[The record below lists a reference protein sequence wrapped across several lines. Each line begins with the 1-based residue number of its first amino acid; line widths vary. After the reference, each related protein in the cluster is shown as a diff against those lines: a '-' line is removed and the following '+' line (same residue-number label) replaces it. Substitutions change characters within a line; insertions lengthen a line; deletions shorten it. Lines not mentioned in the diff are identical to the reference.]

1 MVLLNVVRKQNE
13 FFYQRRYWK
22 WEVVLGLEVHAQ
34 IKSNS
39 KLFSTASTEWGGDPN
54 SQVELVDCG
63 MPGALPVINEFCVNQ
78 AILTGLSINA
88 Q

>member
-1 MVLLNVVRKQNE
+1 MS
-13 FFYQRRYWK
+13 FFIEGDTGK

-54 SQVELVDCG
+54 TQVELVD
-63 MPGALPVINEFCVNQ
+63 
-78 AILTGLSINA
+78 
-88 Q
+88 